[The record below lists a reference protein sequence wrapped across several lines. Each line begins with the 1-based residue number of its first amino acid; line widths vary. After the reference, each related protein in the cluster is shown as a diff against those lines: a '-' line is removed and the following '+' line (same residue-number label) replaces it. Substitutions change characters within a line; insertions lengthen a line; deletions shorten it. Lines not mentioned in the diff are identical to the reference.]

1 MKALRVGRLEKTAK
15 RRQVHLGQPAVSK
28 KRIVQEAAAAE
39 AQNVNRTENVCAADA
54 PAAEALAHDGLF
66 GGQAVAG
73 ENLTRFREGK
83 ARCVSK
89 AVVCQ
94 RVIDDAIGRKSREDD
109 GQSAGDDG
117 FFDARIVEHVGEDL
131 LQKGCHAFA
140 AAFCGFEERC
150 VVGVDEDDDRLPC
163 VGGERLRHELEAVGE
178 QRDLPVD
185 GLVCEMKQLLKLR
198 LQGCRH
204 AT

>member
-54 PAAEALAHDGLF
+54 PAAEAS
-66 GGQAVAG
+66 

-83 ARCVSK
+83 ACRVSK
-89 AVVCQ
+89 AVVRQ
-94 RVIDDAIGRKSREDD
+94 RMVGDAIGRKSREDD
-109 GQSAGDDG
+109 GQSAGDKG
-117 FFDARIVEHVGEDL
+117 FFDARIVEHIGENL
-131 LQKGCHAFA
+131 LQKGRHAFA
-140 AAFCGFEERC
+140 AVFCGFEERR

-163 VGGERLRHELEAVGE
+163 VASERLRHELEVVGE
-178 QRDLPVD
+178 QCGLLVD
-185 GLVCEMKQLLKLR
+185 GQV
-198 LQGCRH
+198 
-204 AT
+204 